1 MKRERTRYH
10 GRLWNEELRLMQTI
24 ADRLV
29 GYFRDDV
36 EAIATALLKHQK
48 LTGRQIRAVIDE
60 ARDQA

>member
-1 MKRERTRYH
+1 
-10 GRLWNEELRLMQTI
+10 MQTI

-48 LTGRQIRAVIDE
+48 LTGRQIRAMIDE